1 MKPLYIALD
10 METQKEAMDF
20 LDQFEEKRPAVK
32 VGMEL
37 FYGNGPAVIQTLK
50 ERGHAVFLDLK
61 CHDIPK
67 TVERT
72 MRTLARLEVDLVTL
86 HASGG
91 KTMMAAAKEGLLKG
105 TPSGKEPPKCVA
117 VTALTSTSQRQWKE
131 EQLME
136 GDLGDGVFHFTDLAL
151 QAGLDGVVC
160 SVQEV
165 EGLRK
170 RFGEAVYTVTPGIRM
185 AGSATHDQK
194 RAATPAQARAAGSNA
209 IVVGRGITASNYPV
223 GNYGK
228 IYKEWMGESPWIDK

>member
-10 METQKEAMDF
+10 METKKEAMDF

-37 FYGNGPAVIQTLK
+37 FYGNGPGVIQALK
-50 ERGHAVFLDLK
+50 ERGHPVFLDLK

-72 MRTLARLEVDLVTL
+72 MRTLASFGVDLVTL
-86 HASGG
+86 QATGG
-91 KTMMAAAKEGLLKG
+91 KAMMEAAKEGLMKG
-105 TPSGKEPPKCVA
+105 TPPGQEAPKCVA
-117 VTALTSTSQRQWKE
+117 VTALTSTSQRQWNE
-131 EQLME
+131 ELLME
-136 GDLGDGVFHFTDLAL
+136 GDLGDGVLHFTDLAL

-165 EGLRK
+165 EGLRN

-185 AGSATHDQK
+185 AGSDAHDQK
-194 RAATPAQARAAGSNA
+194 RAATPAQARISGSNA
-209 IVVGRGITASNYPV
+209 IVVGRSITESNRPLEIYR
-223 GNYGK
+223 K
-228 IYKEWMGESPWIDK
+228 ICKEWMGNSHG